1 MINFDYVTKDIK
13 EHNPNW
19 RKIPD
24 HPYWMLIIGSSGS
37 GKTNT
42 LLNLTNHEPDIDKI
56 YLYAKDQYKANYQCL
71 INKRENKG
79 LKKFHDSKA
88 FIEYSKDM
96 DDIYKNIDCIWW
108 YDTWYA

>member
-19 RKIPD
+19 PEIPN
-24 HPYWMLIIGSSGS
+24 HPYPMLTIGSTGS
-37 GKTNT
+37 GKTSA
-42 LLNLTNHEPDIDKI
+42 LLNLINHEPDIGKI
-56 YLYAKDQYKANYQCL
+56 YIYAKDPSEANYQFL
-71 INKRENKG
+71 INKRENKD

-96 DDIYKNIDCIWW
+96 DDIYKNIDCI
-108 YDTWYA
+108 